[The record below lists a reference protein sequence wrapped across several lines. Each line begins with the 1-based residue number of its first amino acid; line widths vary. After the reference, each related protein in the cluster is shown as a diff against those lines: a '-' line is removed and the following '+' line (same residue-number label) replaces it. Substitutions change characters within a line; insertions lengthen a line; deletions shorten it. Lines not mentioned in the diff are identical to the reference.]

1 LLTILER
8 VDPKTF
14 GVNDLP
20 AVAAVSRPV
29 IGSVSEQKFQAR
41 HYRVW

>member
-8 VDPKTF
+8 VDTKTF

-20 AVAAVSRPV
+20 AVAAVL
-29 IGSVSEQKFQAR
+29 EAR
-41 HYRVW
+41 DRER